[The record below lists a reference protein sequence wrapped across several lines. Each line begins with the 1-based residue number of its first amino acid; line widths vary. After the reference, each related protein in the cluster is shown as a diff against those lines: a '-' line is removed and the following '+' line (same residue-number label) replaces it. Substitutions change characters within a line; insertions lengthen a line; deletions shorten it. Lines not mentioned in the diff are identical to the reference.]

1 MSRQTLRDL
10 AVGVSLA
17 NLCLIGGWDEVLQ
30 VNRNSYLRD
39 VSAASVVAVMLDVL
53 LLGLVFAGAM
63 TLARRSGN
71 ARALWTAKATFLL
84 VVLLPLMEIFPDLH
98 VLNLIR
104 FVFRALETPDH
115 QILAS
120 DLSPLFPLLAIALWP
135 ARSVKVTRTVVAF
148 LLPLTLVTFGRA
160 GWRLATGDVTAANA
174 DRALAPPVARPAR
187 AAPRVIILLFDEMD
201 FRLVYSERPAGIA
214 LPELDRLR
222 GEAFFASQAFP
233 PGRKTEI
240 TVPGLLAGR
249 PVTWDRRRGTN
260 TLLVT
265 FSGTP
270 DTVSWADQ
278 PNLLDRARALGYNP
292 GVVGW
297 YHPYCRLFSHRLTRC
312 FWMPHKGAILRAR
325 ARGGLPQQMLDLFRS
340 LYPLADRGRHI
351 ADHRGL
357 LDEARAAVADTSLG
371 LVFVHLAVP
380 HYPPIYDRED
390 DELTTL
396 NYHIDGYYD
405 NLVLADR
412 TLGALRRTLEEAGL
426 WDRSTVVLTSDHSRR
441 AGEDDWRVPFVVKL
455 AGQHTGG
462 PTYRAPF
469 NTVALHDLTLALL
482 RGAVS
487 GGVARWLD
495 GWRAANH
502 HSIDTGSRSTVTFR

>member
-1 MSRQTLRDL
+1 VSRQTLRDL

-17 NLCLIGGWDEVLQ
+17 NLCFIGGWDEVLQ

-53 LLGLVFAGAM
+53 LLGLAFAGAM

-71 ARALWTAKATFLL
+71 ARALWTAKIAFLL
-84 VVLLPLMEIFPDLH
+84 VVLLPLMQIFPDLH
-98 VLNLIR
+98 VSKLIR
-104 FVFRALETPDH
+104 FVARVLEPPDH
-115 QILAS
+115 VIRGS
-120 DLSPLFPLLAIALWP
+120 DLNPLFPLLAIALWP
-135 ARSVKVTRTVVAF
+135 ARSVKVTRTAVAF

-160 GWRLATGDVTAANA
+160 AWRLATGDVTAANA

-201 FRLVYSERPAGIA
+201 FRLVYSARPEGIA

-222 GEAFFASQAFP
+222 TEAFFASQAFP
-233 PGRKTEI
+233 PGRRTEVS
-240 TVPGLLAGR
+240 VPGLLSGR
-249 PVTWDRRRGTN
+249 PVAWDRRRGPDTI
-260 TLLVT
+260 LVR
-265 FSGTP
+265 FAGAA

-278 PNLLDRARALGYNP
+278 PNLFDRARALGYNA

-297 YHPYCRLFSHRLTRC
+297 YHPYCRLFTHRLTRC
-312 FWMPHKGAILRAR
+312 FWLPHKGAILRAR
-325 ARGGLPQQMLDLFRS
+325 VRGSLPQQMLDLFRS
-340 LYPLADRGRHI
+340 LDPLADRSRHI
-351 ADHRGL
+351 ADHEGL
-357 LDEARAAVADTSLG
+357 LAEARAAVVDTSLG

-390 DELTTL
+390 DELTAL
-396 NYHIDGYYD
+396 NYHINGYYD

-412 TLGALRRTLEEAGL
+412 TLGVLRRTLEEARL
-426 WDRSTVVLTSDHSRR
+426 WDQSTVVLTSDHSRR
-441 AGEDDWRVPFVVKL
+441 EGEADWRVPFVVKL
-455 AGQHTGG
+455 AGQRAGG
-462 PTYRAPF
+462 PSYRAPF

-482 RGAVS
+482 RGEVS

-502 HSIDTGSRSTVTFR
+502 HSIDTGSRSTATFR

>member
-10 AVGVSLA
+10 AVGGSLA
-17 NLCLIGGWDEVLQ
+17 NLCFIAGWDEVLQ

-39 VSAASVVAVMLDVL
+39 VSTASVVAVMLDVL
-53 LLGLVFAGAM
+53 LLGLAFAGAM
-63 TLARRSGN
+63 TLVRRSGD
-71 ARALWTAKATFLL
+71 ARALWTAKAAFLL
-84 VVLLPLMEIFPDLH
+84 VVLLPLMQIFPDLH
-98 VLNLIR
+98 VGKLIR
-104 FVFRALETPDH
+104 FAARALEPPNH
-115 QILAS
+115 VIRGA
-120 DLSPLFPLLAIALWP
+120 DLNPLFPLLAIGLWP

-160 GWRLATGDVTAANA
+160 GWRLAAGDVTATNA
-174 DRALAPPVARPAR
+174 DRALAPPVSRPAR
-187 AAPRVIILLFDEMD
+187 AAPRVIIVLFDEMD
-201 FRLVYSERPAGIA
+201 FRLAYSERPTGIV

-233 PGRKTEI
+233 PGRKTEVS
-240 TVPGLLAGR
+240 VPGLLAGR
-249 PVTWDRRRGTN
+249 PVTWDRRRGTD
-260 TLLVT
+260 TLLVR
-265 FSGTP
+265 FAGTS

-278 PNLLDRARALGYNP
+278 PNLFDRARALGYNP

-297 YHPYCRLFSHRLTRC
+297 YHPYCRLFTSRLTRC
-312 FWMPHKGAILRAR
+312 FWLPHKGAIFRAHV
-325 ARGGLPQQMLDLFRS
+325 RGGLPQQMLDLFWS
-340 LYPLADRGRHI
+340 LNPLGDRGRHI
-351 ADHRGL
+351 ADHVGL
-357 LDEARAAVADTSLG
+357 LAEARAAVADTSLG

-390 DELTTL
+390 DELTAL
-396 NYHIDGYYD
+396 NYHINGYYD

-412 TLGALRRTLEEAGL
+412 TLGVLRRALEEADL

-441 AGEDDWRVPFVVKL
+441 EGERDWRVPFVVKL
-455 AGQHTGG
+455 AGQRAGG
-462 PTYRAPF
+462 LSYRAPF

-482 RGAVS
+482 RGEVS